1 MENNKIEEET
11 SEEEQIDK
19 EVEVIYRLRDKLMP
33 YQKQVMIVG
42 MLILIALV
50 VFLGFAYGGM
60 RVCSDLDGVLDDK
73 FRCHPNY
80 YNDTKSFDAVG
91 QRFIVP
97 KLEDIMNDT
106 LG

>member
-1 MENNKIEEET
+1 MEQKDTDIPKEDNIE
-11 SEEEQIDK
+11 K
-19 EVEVIYRLRDKLMP
+19 EVEVFYRLRDKLMP

-80 YNDTKSFDAVG
+80 YNETKNFDAAG
-91 QRFIVP
+91 QIFMVP
-97 KLEDIMNDT
+97 RLEDIMNDI
-106 LG
+106 

>member
-19 EVEVIYRLRDKLMP
+19 EMKVFYRLRDKLMP
-33 YQKQVMIVG
+33 YQKEIMIVG

-80 YNDTKSFDAVG
+80 YNETKSFDVAG
-91 QRFIVP
+91 QIFMIPIVN
-97 KLEDIMNDT
+97 IT
-106 LG
+106 